1 MEKIQLQDGFNKS
14 RKLQKDLALKLQEE
28 ASVEINEYEND
39 LGDVN
44 CICKL
49 FKYRDYYRF
58 WAVQWN
64 NIYC

>member
-58 WAVQWN
+58 
-64 NIYC
+64 